1 MNLTPLDIRHQEF
14 AGALSGYSKRE
25 VREFLER
32 LADQTEEAERDVR
45 AARERIAQLEAQ
57 VLELREGEEMLR
69 RAVVSAERIA
79 NEIKGNAEREAQLMR
94 QEAEAT
100 RDKVMR
106 EALQRVRETRVD
118 LDRARS
124 DRQLFL
130 DQFRALL
137 QGYLASL
144 DRLEDPGAP
153 VSAPPAE
160 SR

>member
-1 MNLTPLDIRHQEF
+1 MNFTPLDIRHQEF
-14 AGALSGYSKRE
+14 GGALSGFSKRE
-25 VREFLER
+25 VREFLDR
-32 LADQTEEAERDVR
+32 LADQTEEAERENR
-45 AARERIAQLEAQ
+45 GSRERIAQLEAQ

-79 NEIKGNAEREAQLMR
+79 NEIKGNAEREAELTR

-118 LDRARS
+118 LDRARA
-124 DRQLFL
+124 DRQLFS

-137 QGYLASL
+137 QSYMASL
-144 DRLEDPGAP
+144 DRLDDGVGAP
-153 VSAPPAE
+153 APVAE

>member
-14 AGALSGYSKRE
+14 GGALSGFSKRE
-25 VREFLER
+25 VREFLDR
-32 LADQTEEAERDVR
+32 LADQTEEAERENRVS
-45 AARERIAQLEAQ
+45 RERIAQLEAQ

-69 RAVVSAERIA
+69 RAVISAERIA
-79 NEIKGNAEREAQLMR
+79 NEIKGNAEREAELTR

-118 LDRARS
+118 LDRARA
-124 DRQLFL
+124 DRQLFS

-137 QGYLASL
+137 QSYMASL
-144 DRLEDPGAP
+144 DRLDDGVGAP
-153 VSAPPAE
+153 APVAE

>member
-14 AGALSGYSKRE
+14 GGALSGFSKRE
-25 VREFLER
+25 VREFLDR
-32 LADQTEEAERDVR
+32 LADQTEEAERENRVS
-45 AARERIAQLEAQ
+45 RERIAQLEVQ

-69 RAVVSAERIA
+69 RAVISAERIA
-79 NEIKGNAEREAQLMR
+79 NEIKGNAEREAELTR

-118 LDRARS
+118 LDRARA
-124 DRQLFL
+124 DRQLFS

-137 QGYLASL
+137 QSYMASL
-144 DRLEDPGAP
+144 DRLDDGVGAP
-153 VSAPPAE
+153 APVAE